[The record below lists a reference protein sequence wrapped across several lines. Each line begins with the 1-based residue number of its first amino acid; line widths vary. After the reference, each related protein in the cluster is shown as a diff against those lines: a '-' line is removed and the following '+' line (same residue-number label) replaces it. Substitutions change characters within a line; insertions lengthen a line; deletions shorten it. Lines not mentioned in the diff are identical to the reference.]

1 MEVIV
6 VTQMPQ
12 RSKLKLP
19 PLRLASDETPGQRL
33 SRLRKE
39 RGLTQVQLADQTGLT
54 QGLVTSY
61 ERGRLRM
68 HAEMVARFALA
79 LGVSA
84 DELLGLPGKGNRSQE
99 EADTPRRLSLK
110 LVRRLRKIETLPDP
124 KQKALLQTIDGFLR
138 GEGISS

>member
-1 MEVIV
+1 MEVITV
-6 VTQMPQ
+6 SKMPQ

-19 PLRLASDETPGQRL
+19 PLPLTTDETPGQRL

-84 DELLGLPGKGNRSQE
+84 DELLGIPAKNGRSKAAPEPEQPEPMSLKIVRRMRKISALPG
-99 EADTPRRLSLK
+99 T
-110 LVRRLRKIETLPDP
+110 
-124 KQKALLQTIDGFLR
+124 KQKLLLHTIDVFLR
-138 GEGISS
+138 ESER

>member
-6 VTQMPQ
+6 VTKMPQ

-19 PLRLASDETPGQRL
+19 ALRLTTDETPGQRL

-39 RGLTQVQLADQTGLT
+39 RGLTQVQLAEQTGLT

-68 HAEMVARFALA
+68 HAEMVARFAMA

-84 DELLGLPGKGNRSQE
+84 DELLGIPGKGSRLQE
-99 EADTPRRLSLK
+99 ESTTPARLSLK